1 MKNTTKGFLNAI
13 SSIILGISLCWTILI
28 VCLDGKGAIV
38 YGPVTN
44 FEVSQSGFGMY
55 VKYLMASF
63 LVIFAITMLIQ
74 FVSYMMESVADYRDE
89 EGSRLNREVELH

>member
-1 MKNTTKGFLNAI
+1 
-13 SSIILGISLCWTILI
+13 
-28 VCLDGKGAIV
+28 VV
-38 YGPVTN
+38 N

-74 FVSYMMESVADYRDE
+74 FVSYLMESVADYRDE
-89 EGSRLNREVELH
+89 DGTRLNREVEMH